1 MNDERAPE
9 SEERSWLDRLTHFIS
24 GEPQNKSDLE
34 GVLSLAQEHEIIDE
48 DARKIMEGALSV
60 SDMQVRDIMI
70 PRAQMVVID
79 SDQSLQEALPKILQS
94 GRSRYPVIGEG
105 IDDVIGILLAKDL
118 LPLIQADRDVPSIST
133 LMRPV
138 TAVPESKRLNV
149 LLREFRQNRNHMA
162 IVIDEYGGIAGLIT
176 IEDVLEEIV
185 GEIEDETDVDEGQ
198 LIRPINDDSFLVEA
212 LTPIEDFNE
221 YFGTGFSDEEFDT
234 IGGLVIN
241 AFGQLPT
248 RNQTI
253 RLDQFEFKVIH
264 ADERRA
270 DASARDPRHHRIKGV
285 IRSNAPRWGLAFAAG
300 CVFALGLA
308 PYNLW
313 PAIPLSAGLLF
324 TLLRDSPSATPW
336 RTGLAY
342 GLGFFGVGVSWSMSA
357 SMYGPTPAAVAILLT
372 AVFCG
377 GLALLHGFQASLF
390 YLLGSRHLSW
400 RLIQFASIWVLFEW
414 LQADFPDGLS
424 WAYAGYSALDSLLH
438 GWIPVIGIYG
448 CSWLVVSL
456 AAPG

>member
-9 SEERSWLDRLTHFIS
+9 TEERSWLDRLTHFIS

-34 GVLSLAQEHEIIDE
+34 GLLSLAEEHEIIDE

-60 SDMQVRDIMI
+60 SDMHVRDIMI

-79 SDQSLQEALPKILQS
+79 SDQPLREVLPKILQS
-94 GRSRYPVIGEG
+94 GHSRYPVIGEG

-118 LPLIQADRDVPSIST
+118 LPLIQADRDVPSISN

-198 LIRPINDDSFLVEA
+198 LIRPINDKSFLIEA

-221 YFGTGFSDEEFDT
+221 YFGASLSDEEFDT

-264 ADERRA
+264 ADERRLTRLRVTIGETE
-270 DASARDPRHHRIKGV
+270 SKG
-285 IRSNAPRWGLAFAAG
+285 
-300 CVFALGLA
+300 
-308 PYNLW
+308 
-313 PAIPLSAGLLF
+313 
-324 TLLRDSPSATPW
+324 
-336 RTGLAY
+336 
-342 GLGFFGVGVSWSMSA
+342 
-357 SMYGPTPAAVAILLT
+357 
-372 AVFCG
+372 
-377 GLALLHGFQASLF
+377 
-390 YLLGSRHLSW
+390 
-400 RLIQFASIWVLFEW
+400 
-414 LQADFPDGLS
+414 
-424 WAYAGYSALDSLLH
+424 
-438 GWIPVIGIYG
+438 
-448 CSWLVVSL
+448 
-456 AAPG
+456 

>member
-24 GEPQNKSDLE
+24 GEPQNKTDLE
-34 GVLSLAQEHEIIDE
+34 GVLSLAEEHEIIDE

-79 SDQSLQEALPKILQS
+79 SDQPLQEALPKILQS
-94 GRSRYPVIGEG
+94 GHSRYPVIGEG

-118 LPLIQADRDVPSIST
+118 LPLIQADSDVPSISS

-198 LIRPINDDSFLVEA
+198 LIRPINDTSFLIEA
-212 LTPIEDFNE
+212 LTPIEDFNG
-221 YFGTGFSDEEFDT
+221 YFGTAFSDEEFDT

-253 RLDQFEFKVIH
+253 RLDHFEFKVIH
-264 ADERRA
+264 ADERRLT
-270 DASARDPRHHRIKGV
+270 RLRVTRGV
-285 IRSNAPRWGLAFAAG
+285 TES
-300 CVFALGLA
+300 
-308 PYNLW
+308 
-313 PAIPLSAGLLF
+313 
-324 TLLRDSPSATPW
+324 
-336 RTGLAY
+336 
-342 GLGFFGVGVSWSMSA
+342 
-357 SMYGPTPAAVAILLT
+357 T
-372 AVFCG
+372 A
-377 GLALLHGFQASLF
+377 
-390 YLLGSRHLSW
+390 
-400 RLIQFASIWVLFEW
+400 
-414 LQADFPDGLS
+414 
-424 WAYAGYSALDSLLH
+424 
-438 GWIPVIGIYG
+438 
-448 CSWLVVSL
+448 
-456 AAPG
+456 

>member
-24 GEPQNKSDLE
+24 GEPQNKTDLE
-34 GVLSLAQEHEIIDE
+34 GVLSLAEEHEIIDE
-48 DARKIMEGALSV
+48 DARKIMERALSV
-60 SDMQVRDIMI
+60 SEMQVRDIMI

-79 SDQSLQEALPKILQS
+79 SDQPLQEALPKILQS
-94 GRSRYPVIGEG
+94 GHSRYPVIGEG

-118 LPLIQADRDVPSIST
+118 LPLIQADSDVPSISS

-198 LIRPINDDSFLVEA
+198 LIRPINDNSFLIEA

-221 YFGTGFSDEEFDT
+221 YFGTAFSDEEFDT

-241 AFGQLPT
+241 AFGQLPS

-264 ADERRA
+264 ADERRLT
-270 DASARDPRHHRIKGV
+270 RLRVTRGV
-285 IRSNAPRWGLAFAAG
+285 TES
-300 CVFALGLA
+300 
-308 PYNLW
+308 
-313 PAIPLSAGLLF
+313 
-324 TLLRDSPSATPW
+324 
-336 RTGLAY
+336 
-342 GLGFFGVGVSWSMSA
+342 
-357 SMYGPTPAAVAILLT
+357 T
-372 AVFCG
+372 A
-377 GLALLHGFQASLF
+377 
-390 YLLGSRHLSW
+390 
-400 RLIQFASIWVLFEW
+400 
-414 LQADFPDGLS
+414 
-424 WAYAGYSALDSLLH
+424 
-438 GWIPVIGIYG
+438 
-448 CSWLVVSL
+448 
-456 AAPG
+456 